1 MKTWLVASIEIF
13 ELDVALRS
21 MAVGKAPGLDGVTT
35 EFYKKLWELIKSDY
49 LVMIQEAVCSNG
61 MAPEINKGLISL
73 LHKGRERSKLTN
85 WRPITLL
92 NVSYKLYAKA
102 LKLRLKPILIEII
115 SLDQSAFL
123 SLRFILDNILLTHET
138 ME

>member
-1 MKTWLVASIEIF
+1 
-13 ELDVALRS
+13 

-85 WRPITLL
+85 
-92 NVSYKLYAKA
+92 
-102 LKLRLKPILIEII
+102 
-115 SLDQSAFL
+115 
-123 SLRFILDNILLTHET
+123 
-138 ME
+138 